1 MTCGFLFGIA
11 AILAAISLFNVAL
24 DFEGYGQ
31 LATEQMQ
38 KFVMNFSGHQL
49 DEYHAYV
56 STLMVLAGVMV
67 ICIFLAWR
75 SYMNEARM

>member
-1 MTCGFLFGIA
+1 MTCGFLFGIV

-24 DFEGYGQ
+24 DSEGYGQ

-38 KFVMNFSGHQL
+38 KLVENLSGHQL

-56 STLMVLAGVMV
+56 SALIALALVMV
-67 ICIFLAWR
+67 IFIVLAWR
-75 SYMNEARM
+75 SYMNEVRM